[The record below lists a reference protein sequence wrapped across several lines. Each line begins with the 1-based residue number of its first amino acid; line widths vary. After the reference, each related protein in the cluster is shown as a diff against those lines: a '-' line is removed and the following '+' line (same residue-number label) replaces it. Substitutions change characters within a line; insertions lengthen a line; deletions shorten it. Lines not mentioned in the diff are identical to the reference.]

1 MNPTKSIIADSLKI
15 CLILLLTGASFL
27 LKGQAPVYSY
37 DAGKSPVMVGAKQK
51 VTLSNTKPAIG
62 KDGKEGGGIMFI
74 ASDKKLTGSIL
85 LPFSIGTDT
94 LPTMTLMAWVK
105 MSSPNLTQ
113 PILQIDT
120 QDPARGLSVQRE
132 DGKAVWSMIIGD
144 NEYLYGAPT
153 TDEWTFLVLVYDG
166 KNQSVR
172 LIVNNRVFA
181 QSYSPERCVGKLK
194 IGGFEG
200 ILDKVEIYNRV
211 LSLKEIE
218 TIGSVTITEGAEN
231 YIIEEKHDYRAE
243 REAKERAEL
252 DSLKTR
258 ISLTDEIRVYDTVK
272 MEKTIDYIAKGDTFQ
287 ILSRDEKYA
296 KVKYGKDGKMG
307 MVRCK
312 TITDGTYAPGESGF
326 FVWLKIH
333 LSDLFNFTSLRSW
346 IIIIFLAL
354 LLFFASKFFFQIDN
368 FFMRFKKQKE
378 VIASG
383 GKNSVIVEHK
393 PNILE
398 KIFPFSRGRK
408 WVIFIGIT
416 LAIMLFGGAIWDG
429 HEMEWF
435 FNGGFRIIPREYTQ
449 PIHWVLWAL
458 TLLTMLAY
466 LTLILESYV
475 IGGPIGGTMRVLY
488 LTILNLIALVV
499 TFYLFIAVLI
509 ILALLFGLSVL
520 GSMGSSGKYRCT
532 RCGTIF
538 YGSNC
543 PNCG

>member
-1 MNPTKSIIADSLKI
+1 MNPTKSIITNSLKI
-15 CLILLLTGASFL
+15 CLFL
-27 LKGQAPVYSY
+27 LSTTASLILCGQEPIYSY
-37 DAGKSPVMVGAKQK
+37 DAGKNPVIEGSKQK
-51 VTLSNTKPAIG
+51 TTLSNTKVAIG
-62 KDGKEGGGIMFI
+62 KDGTEGGGIMFI
-74 ASDKKLTGSIL
+74 ASDKKPVGSIL

-94 LPTMTLMAWVK
+94 LRVMTLTVWVK
-105 MSSPNLTQ
+105 VTSPNLTQ
-113 PILQIDT
+113 PILQIDA
-120 QDPARGLSVQRE
+120 QDPPRGLSIERE
-132 DGKAVWSMIIGD
+132 DGKAVWSMIVGD
-144 NEYLYGAPT
+144 NEFLYGSPT

-166 KNQSVR
+166 KNQAVR
-172 LIVNNRVFA
+172 FIVNNRVFA
-181 QSYSPERCVGKLK
+181 QSYTPERCVGKLK

-200 ILDKVEIYNRV
+200 ILDKIEIYNRV
-211 LSLKEIE
+211 LTLKEIE
-218 TIGSVTITEGAEN
+218 SLGSIAITEGAEN
-231 YIIEEKHDYRAE
+231 YLIEQKHDYRAE

-272 MEKTIDYIAKGDTFQ
+272 MEKTVDYITKGDTFE

-296 KVKYGKDGKMG
+296 KVKYGKDGKLG
-307 MVRCK
+307 MVKCK

-346 IIIIFLAL
+346 IIIVFLAL
-354 LLFFASKFFFQIDN
+354 LLFFASKFFYHIDN

-378 VIASG
+378 VMASG
-383 GKNSVIVEHK
+383 GKNSAIVEHK

-408 WVIFIGIT
+408 WVLFIGII

-429 HEMEWF
+429 REMEWF

-458 TLLTMLAY
+458 TLITMIAY
-466 LTLILESYV
+466 ITLILESYV
-475 IGGPIGGTMRVLY
+475 IGGPIGGSMRVLY
-488 LTILNLIALVV
+488 LTILNLIALLV
-499 TFYLFIAVLI
+499 TFYLFIAVVI
-509 ILALLFGLSVL
+509 ILAVMFGLSVL